1 MLLVQLS
8 HEANPDIKH
17 GYWQDPTESGKP
29 VYVPVTDITHASA
42 TCRQFIE
49 RNGLGGGNW
58 TGGAVFMAGEKGDRE
73 QQIAN
78 ISYNGRA
85 WGMAGNELVGDAT
98 TAPGAP

>member
-1 MLLVQLS
+1 MLLVHLS

-17 GYWQDPTESGKP
+17 GYWQDPTDDGKP
-29 VYVPVTDITHASA
+29 VYAPVADIRHASA

-58 TGGAVFMAGEKGDRE
+58 TGGAVYLAEDNGNRG
-73 QQIAN
+73 QHIAN

-85 WGMAGNELVGDAT
+85 WDTEGNELAT
-98 TAPGAP
+98 NAPTP